1 MFSYTW
7 YHQTKHKIT
16 NQMWEYDNKHLIN
29 MPTSSTS
36 SMSSNG
42 HKLSLR
48 SNGSSS
54 PSPSLCSLSPKSSL
68 SYRSTSLSP
77 KTSIINGSGYNG
89 NGYHNYGNCNN
100 GILNSSG
107 GYNSSP
113 GQNGSNH
120 SNGNSPHSVKH
131 NSCILVNGGERK
143 LSNSYLRFQRR
154 YSKHGWAIL
163 LLWTVQYGVYDY
175 IFQRLFCLLDLNVVI
190 WNHDSLFYFLL
201 EPRMLPIT
209 KMMAAYACIS
219 EEDPSSYL
227 HHRLLLTITVCPKYH
242 LRHSRS

>member
-48 SNGSSS
+48 SNGSCS

-89 NGYHNYGNCNN
+89 NGYNNYGNYNN
-100 GILNSSG
+100 GSLSSSG

-154 YSKHGWAIL
+154 HSKHG
-163 LLWTVQYGVYDY
+163 
-175 IFQRLFCLLDLNVVI
+175 
-190 WNHDSLFYFLL
+190 
-201 EPRMLPIT
+201 
-209 KMMAAYACIS
+209 
-219 EEDPSSYL
+219 
-227 HHRLLLTITVCPKYH
+227 
-242 LRHSRS
+242 

>member
-48 SNGSSS
+48 SNGSCS

-68 SYRSTSLSP
+68 TYRSTSLSP

-89 NGYHNYGNCNN
+89 NGYHNYGNYNN
-100 GILNSSG
+100 GNLNSSG

-120 SNGNSPHSVKH
+120 SNGSSPHSVKH

-175 IFQRLFCLLDLNVVI
+175 ILQRF
-190 WNHDSLFYFLL
+190 F
-201 EPRMLPIT
+201 
-209 KMMAAYACIS
+209 AY
-219 EEDPSSYL
+219 
-227 HHRLLLTITVCPKYH
+227 
-242 LRHSRS
+242 